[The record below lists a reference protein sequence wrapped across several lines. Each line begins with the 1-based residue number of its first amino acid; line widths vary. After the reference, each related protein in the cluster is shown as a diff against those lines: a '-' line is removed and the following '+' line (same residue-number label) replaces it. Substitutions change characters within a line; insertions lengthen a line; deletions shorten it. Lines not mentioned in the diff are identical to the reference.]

1 MKLPNFL
8 KRFWSKEKVDKN
20 MKSEN
25 IVNQTA
31 QEIWNIIRDWNIQW
45 ENFNKVVDYIEKIIF
60 WVFENDVKLLSL
72 QQVYHEKQLSL
83 ALAFPFFISPEDL
96 EKEDPEIIEMYNK
109 NQVTRVSTDSLRRY
123 FILKSL
129 DKLLKISSVKDFWDC
144 NYKIW
149 DIEINQ
155 FEDLEKIEKNYKIC
169 MKNGKTMIFHD
180 IKKRWNMQH
189 RMELTLISIAKKD
202 YFWA

>member
-1 MKLPNFL
+1 MKLPKFL
-8 KRFWSKEKVDKN
+8 KRFDSKEKMDQN
-20 MKSEN
+20 THSEN
-25 IVNQTA
+25 VVNKTA

-60 WVFENDVKLLSL
+60 WVLENDVKLLSL

-96 EKEDPEIIEMYNK
+96 EEEDPKIIKMYNK

-129 DKLLKISSVKDFWDC
+129 DKLLKISSVEDFWDC

-149 DIEINQ
+149 DIEINS
-155 FEDLEKIEKNYKIC
+155 FEDLEKNREKLQDMCEKWKNYDIPWYKEAVEFAAQNKINTNFYC
-169 MKNGKTMIFHD
+169 
-180 IKKRWNMQH
+180 
-189 RMELTLISIAKKD
+189 
-202 YFWA
+202 

>member
-1 MKLPNFL
+1 M
-8 KRFWSKEKVDKN
+8 KRFGSKEKMDQN
-20 MKSEN
+20 THSEN
-25 IVNQTA
+25 VVNKTA

-45 ENFNKVVDYIEKIIF
+45 ENFNKVVDHIEKIIF

-129 DKLLKISSVKDFWDC
+129 DKLLKILSVKDFWDC

-155 FEDLEKIEKNYKIC
+155 FEDLEKNREKLQDMYEKWKNYDIPWYKEAVEYAAQNKI
-169 MKNGKTMIFHD
+169 NTNF
-180 IKKRWNMQH
+180 
-189 RMELTLISIAKKD
+189 
-202 YFWA
+202 YY

>member
-1 MKLPNFL
+1 M
-8 KRFWSKEKVDKN
+8 KRFGSKEKMDQN
-20 MKSEN
+20 THSEN
-25 IVNQTA
+25 VVNKTA

-83 ALAFPFFISPEDL
+83 ALAFPFFILPEDL

-155 FEDLEKIEKNYKIC
+155 FEDLEKNREKLQDMYEKWKNYDIPWYKEAVEYAAQNKI
-169 MKNGKTMIFHD
+169 NTNF
-180 IKKRWNMQH
+180 
-189 RMELTLISIAKKD
+189 
-202 YFWA
+202 YY

>member
-1 MKLPNFL
+1 MKLPKFL
-8 KRFWSKEKVDKN
+8 KRFDSKEKMDQN
-20 MKSEN
+20 THSEN
-25 IVNQTA
+25 VVNKTA

-60 WVFENDVKLLSL
+60 WVLENDVKLLSL

-96 EKEDPEIIEMYNK
+96 EKEDPKIIKMYNK

-129 DKLLKISSVKDFWDC
+129 DKLLKISSVEDFWDC

-155 FEDLEKIEKNYKIC
+155 FEDLEKNREKLQDMYEKWKNYDIPWYKEAVEFAAQNKINTNFYC
-169 MKNGKTMIFHD
+169 
-180 IKKRWNMQH
+180 
-189 RMELTLISIAKKD
+189 
-202 YFWA
+202 

>member
-1 MKLPNFL
+1 M
-8 KRFWSKEKVDKN
+8 KRFGSKEKMDQN
-20 MKSEN
+20 THSEN
-25 IVNQTA
+25 VVNKTA

-72 QQVYHEKQLSL
+72 QQIYHEKQLSL

-155 FEDLEKIEKNYKIC
+155 FEDLEKNREKLQDMYEKWKNYDIPWYREAVEYAAQ
-169 MKNGKTMIFHD
+169 NGINTNFY
-180 IKKRWNMQH
+180 
-189 RMELTLISIAKKD
+189 L
-202 YFWA
+202 

>member
-1 MKLPNFL
+1 M
-8 KRFWSKEKVDKN
+8 KRFGSKEKMDQN
-20 MKSEN
+20 THSEN
-25 IVNQTA
+25 VVNKTA

-45 ENFNKVVDYIEKIIF
+45 ENFNKVVDHIEKIIF

-72 QQVYHEKQLSL
+72 QQVYHKKQLSL

-155 FEDLEKIEKNYKIC
+155 FEDLEKNREKLQDMYEKWKNYDIPWYKEAVEYAAQNKI
-169 MKNGKTMIFHD
+169 NTNF
-180 IKKRWNMQH
+180 
-189 RMELTLISIAKKD
+189 
-202 YFWA
+202 YY

>member
-1 MKLPNFL
+1 MKLPKFL
-8 KRFWSKEKVDKN
+8 KRFGSKEKMDQN
-20 MKSEN
+20 THSEN
-25 IVNQTA
+25 VVNKTA

-60 WVFENDVKLLSL
+60 WVFENDVRLLSL

-155 FEDLEKIEKNYKIC
+155 FEDLEKNREKLQDMYEKWKNYDIPWYKEAVEYAAQNKI
-169 MKNGKTMIFHD
+169 NTNF
-180 IKKRWNMQH
+180 
-189 RMELTLISIAKKD
+189 
-202 YFWA
+202 YY

>member
-1 MKLPNFL
+1 MKLPKFL
-8 KRFWSKEKVDKN
+8 KRFDSKEKMDQN
-20 MKSEN
+20 THSEN
-25 IVNQTA
+25 VVNKTA

-155 FEDLEKIEKNYKIC
+155 FEDLEKNREKLQDMYEKWKNYDIPWYKEAVEFAAQNKINTNFYC
-169 MKNGKTMIFHD
+169 
-180 IKKRWNMQH
+180 
-189 RMELTLISIAKKD
+189 
-202 YFWA
+202 

>member
-20 MKSEN
+20 MKFEN

-129 DKLLKISSVKDFWDC
+129 DKLLKISSVEDFWDC

-155 FEDLEKIEKNYKIC
+155 FEDLEKNREKLQDMYEKWKNYDIPWYKEAVEYAAQ
-169 MKNGKTMIFHD
+169 NGINTNF
-180 IKKRWNMQH
+180 
-189 RMELTLISIAKKD
+189 
-202 YFWA
+202 YC